1 MKTPPQSK
9 TAKQKRNSVD
19 TAWKVII
26 AGLFVV
32 VLIGMIVMLWTANS
46 TGESAPVQTF
56 SLNENGDLILPIS
69 ELHEE
74 FQYVDYGGVHDLLL
88 WQDSD
93 GTFYTAFN
101 SCQECNSRGNARYT
115 YNNGLLTCQ
124 SCGNQ
129 IEVQSMRSESWG
141 GCQPIA
147 IPVEYRADTE
157 TEVVI
162 PAAVFTYS
170 DAMFQLWDSGDF
182 SMTLESFNGNN

>member
-19 TAWKVII
+19 AAWKVII
-26 AGLFVV
+26 AGLFVI
-32 VLIGMIVMLWTANS
+32 VLIGMVVMLWAANS
-46 TGESAPVQTF
+46 TDESAPIQTF
-56 SLNENGDLILPIS
+56 FLNENGDLLLPIS
-69 ELHEE
+69 ELNEG
-74 FQYVDYGGVHDLLL
+74 FQYVDYGGNHDLLL

-101 SCQECNSRGNARYT
+101 SCQECYSRGNARYT

-129 IEVQSMRSESWG
+129 INVQSMRSESWG
-141 GCQPIA
+141 GCQPIT

-157 TEVVI
+157 TEIII

-182 SMTLESFNGNN
+182 SMTMENFNS